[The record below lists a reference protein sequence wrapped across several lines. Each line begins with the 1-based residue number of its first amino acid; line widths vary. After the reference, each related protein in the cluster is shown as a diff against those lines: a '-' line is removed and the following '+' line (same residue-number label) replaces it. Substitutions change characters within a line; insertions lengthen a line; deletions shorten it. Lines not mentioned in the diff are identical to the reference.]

1 MNVWAAS
8 TAWCWKKT
16 FDIDKGGDMQL
27 VEKESGEVTVLE
39 LGGRLDSNTSKV
51 LEDKVMEI
59 LGQGKKKVLMDFAD
73 VDYINSTGLRVL
85 LLALQQ
91 LKKVQGKLVLSS
103 IKDYM
108 KEVFEISGY
117 TEIFPIFPTQEEA
130 LANFS

>member
-1 MNVWAAS
+1 
-8 TAWCWKKT
+8 
-16 FDIDKGGDMQL
+16 MQL
-27 VEKESGEVTVLE
+27 VEQEHDGVTVLE

-51 LEDKVMEI
+51 LEDKIMEI
-59 LGQGKKKVLMDFAD
+59 LGQDKKKLLIDFKE

-91 LKKVQGKLVLSS
+91 LKKNQGKLILST

-117 TEIFPIFPTQEEA
+117 TEIFPIYATQEEA
-130 LANFS
+130 LSHFA

>member
-1 MNVWAAS
+1 
-8 TAWCWKKT
+8 
-16 FDIDKGGDMQL
+16 MQL
-27 VEKESGEVTVLE
+27 VEKDNGEVAVLE

-51 LEDKVMEI
+51 LEDKVMDI
-59 LGQGKKKVLMDFAD
+59 LGQGKKKMLMDFQG

-91 LKKVQGKLVLSS
+91 LKKVSGQLVLCS

-117 TEIFPIFPTQEEA
+117 TEIFPIYPSQEEA
-130 LANFS
+130 LTHFA

>member
-1 MNVWAAS
+1 
-8 TAWCWKKT
+8 
-16 FDIDKGGDMQL
+16 MQL
-27 VEKESGEVTVLE
+27 VERESGEVIVLE

-59 LGQGKKKVLMDFAD
+59 LGQGRKKVLMDFKD

-91 LKKVQGKLVLSS
+91 LKKIQGTLVLST

-117 TEIFPIFPTQEEA
+117 TEIFPIYATQEEA
-130 LANFS
+130 LAHFS

>member
-1 MNVWAAS
+1 
-8 TAWCWKKT
+8 
-16 FDIDKGGDMQL
+16 MQL

-59 LGQGKKKVLMDFAD
+59 LGQGKKNLLMDFKD

-91 LKKVQGKLVLSS
+91 LKKSQGKLVLST

-117 TEIFPIFPTQEEA
+117 TEIFPIYGSQEEA
-130 LANFS
+130 LNHFA

>member
-1 MNVWAAS
+1 
-8 TAWCWKKT
+8 
-16 FDIDKGGDMQL
+16 MQL
-27 VEKESGEVTVLE
+27 VEKESGDIIVLE

-59 LGQGKKKVLMDFAD
+59 LGQGKKKLLMDFKE

-91 LKKVQGKLVLSS
+91 LKKSQGKLVLST
-103 IKDYM
+103 IRDYM

-117 TEIFPIFPTQEEA
+117 TEIFPIYASQEEA
-130 LANFS
+130 LNHFA

>member
-1 MNVWAAS
+1 
-8 TAWCWKKT
+8 
-16 FDIDKGGDMQL
+16 MQL
-27 VEKESGEVTVLE
+27 VERESAGITVLE

-51 LEDKVMEI
+51 LEDKIMEI
-59 LGQGKKKVLMDFAD
+59 LGQGRTKVLMDFKD

-91 LKKVQGKLVLSS
+91 LKKIQGKLVLST

-117 TEIFPIFPTQEEA
+117 TEIFPIYPTQEEA
-130 LANFS
+130 LAHFA

>member
-1 MNVWAAS
+1 
-8 TAWCWKKT
+8 
-16 FDIDKGGDMQL
+16 MQL
-27 VEKESGEVTVLE
+27 VEKDNGEVTVLE

-51 LEDKVMEI
+51 LEDKVMEV
-59 LGQGKKKVLMDFAD
+59 LGQGKRKLLMDFKD

-91 LKKVQGKLVLSS
+91 LKKNQGKLVLCT

-117 TEIFPIFPTQEEA
+117 TEIFPIFPTQQEA
-130 LANFS
+130 LAQFA